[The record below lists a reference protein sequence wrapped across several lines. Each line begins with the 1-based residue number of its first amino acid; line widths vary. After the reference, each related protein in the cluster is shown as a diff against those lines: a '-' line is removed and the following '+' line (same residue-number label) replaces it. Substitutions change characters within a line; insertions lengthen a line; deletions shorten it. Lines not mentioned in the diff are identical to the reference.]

1 MFEEFVLKNADPNQ
15 LTKNQARVFE
25 FIKQQIEHE
34 NRTPTIREI
43 GDHLGIK
50 SPNGVAGL
58 LNKIEEKGMI
68 TRARNR
74 ARSIQ
79 LTEKSSSSGLPMVGS
94 VTAGPLTETFAQ
106 SERFDVSNLQTRG
119 DFVLQVRG
127 DSMIE
132 AQIADGDLVIVK
144 RSTEADRGDIVVV
157 CDDENETTLK
167 FWFPEKNRVR
177 LQPANRTMKPI
188 YRKDV
193 KVLGVVVGLVRKY

>member
-1 MFEEFVLKNADPNQ
+1 MLQ
-15 LTKNQARVFE
+15 
-25 FIKQQIEHE
+25 FIKQQIEQQE
-34 NRTPTIREI
+34 RTPTIREI

-58 LNKIEEKGMI
+58 LKKIEEKGMI
-68 TRARNR
+68 KRSRNR

-79 LTEKSSSSGLPMVGS
+79 LTEKSSSKGLPMVGS

-106 SERFDVSNLQTRG
+106 AERFDVASLQKRG

-127 DSMIE
+127 DSMID
-132 AQIADGDLVIVK
+132 AHIADGDMVIVQ
-144 RSTEADRGDIVVV
+144 RRDEADRGDIVVV
-157 CDDENETTLK
+157 GDDENETTLK
-167 FWFPEKNRVR
+167 FWFPEKNRIR